1 MRGGLRGCCGALGVT
16 TNHPLG
22 VLTGKGITPMIQREQ
37 ETYGYEPFTRHA
49 FYQEVNRT
57 LVQRTIEA
65 LKPPPDRDTTIVDLG
80 CGTGAVTEMVVE
92 ALSARDVQASIVA
105 VDPAAEQLASARSRL
120 AGSPA
125 DIRFVQGDASAL
137 SSLTGKADV
146 LILSNAIHLVHDKD
160 STIGQIAAAVAPGGL
175 FAFNSAFFSGAYVE
189 GTENFYR
196 LWTIRAMRWLR
207 AERPEVRLARDAKA
221 MAMQWLTPGD
231 YEAHLERNGF
241 EVVSRTLD
249 EALMTLESFQDI
261 GHYWLFIEGA
271 LPGAP
276 LDAGAEALHH
286 GVAEIFEQQGL
297 TGVPR
302 NWLQVVARRATP

>member
-1 MRGGLRGCCGALGVT
+1 
-16 TNHPLG
+16 
-22 VLTGKGITPMIQREQ
+22 MIQSDQ

-57 LVQRTIEA
+57 LVQRTVDA
-65 LKPPPDRDTTIVDLG
+65 LTPAPDGLTTIVDLG

-92 ALSARDVQASIVA
+92 ALGARGIQASIVA
-105 VDPAAEQLASARSRL
+105 VDPAAEALASAESRL
-120 AGSPA
+120 AGSPV
-125 DIRFVQGDASAL
+125 DIRYVQGDASAL
-137 SSLTGKADV
+137 KDLSASADM
-146 LILSNAIHLVHDKD
+146 LILSNAIHLVDDKD
-160 STIGQIAAAVAPGGL
+160 ATIAQIADAVAPGGL
-175 FAFNSAFFSGAYVE
+175 FAFNSAFFSGAYVD

-221 MAMQWLTPGD
+221 IAMQWLTPQD
-231 YEAHLERNGF
+231 YEAHLQRNGF

-249 EALMTLESFQDI
+249 EVVMTLESFQDI

-286 GVAEIFEQQGL
+286 SVAEIFEQQAL
-297 TGVPR
+297 PGVPR
-302 NWLQVVARRATP
+302 NWLQVVARRAGDDRRTD

>member
-1 MRGGLRGCCGALGVT
+1 
-16 TNHPLG
+16 
-22 VLTGKGITPMIQREQ
+22 MIQSDQ
-37 ETYGYEPFTRHA
+37 ATYGYEPFTRHA

-57 LVQRTIEA
+57 LVQRTVDA
-65 LKPPPDRDTTIVDLG
+65 LTPAQDRVTTIVDLG
-80 CGTGAVTEMVVE
+80 CGTGAVTEMVVQALQERGVE
-92 ALSARDVQASIVA
+92 ASVVA
-105 VDPAAEQLASARSRL
+105 VEPAAEALESARARL
-120 AGSPA
+120 AGSPV
-125 DIRFVQGDASAL
+125 DIRFVQGDASVL
-137 SSLTGKADV
+137 RDLPDRADV
-146 LILSNAIHLVHDKD
+146 LILSNAIHLVDDKD
-160 STIGQIAAAVAPGGL
+160 ATIAQVADAVAPGGL
-175 FAFNSAFFSGAYVE
+175 FAFNSAFFGGAYVD

-221 MAMQWLTPGD
+221 MAMQWLTPKE
-231 YEAHLERNGF
+231 YETHLERNGF

-286 GVAEIFEQQGL
+286 AAAEIFEQQGL
-297 TGVPR
+297 SGVAR
-302 NWLQVVARRATP
+302 NWLQVVARRLASDGQS